1 MYEKNTWVLIMIIG
15 VSLIC
20 SACIPNYGWVNVQEN
35 IARMEDLGFA
45 VYMENNA
52 ENAQDVTKSI
62 NDQLLSEGKTFTVE
76 IVSICNLTDEN
87 YDIISFNEFKTKE
100 YYKDYLNSGSEQK
113 SVRFGKIVISSNSEK
128 AIGLLEYNFK

>member
-1 MYEKNTWVLIMIIG
+1 MYEKKTWVLIMIIG

-20 SACIPNYGWVNVQEN
+20 SACTPNYGWVNVQED
-35 IARMEDLGFA
+35 IARMEELGFA

-87 YDIISFNEFKTKE
+87 YDIISFKEFKTKE
-100 YYKDYLNSGSEQK
+100 QAKNIT
-113 SVRFGKIVISSNSEK
+113 KII
-128 AIGLLEYNFK
+128 